1 MSDYPSSTTTLRP
14 VRTVRFSL
22 GMTLLGSVIGGIL
35 AGFLLDFALFA
46 GRNFD
51 ELAPT
56 VSIIEGA
63 FFVWGASIL
72 VFLILGPVLGWGLGF
87 VLRVTTNHNLHI
99 MAFAVLGAMVGFGVG
114 EYLGRLDGVSGL
126 GTIAAPAVGIGAALG
141 RWAISNHA
149 KT

>member
-22 GMTLLGSVIGGIL
+22 RMTILGSAIGGIL
-35 AGFLLDFALFA
+35 AGFLLDFALVT
-46 GRNFD
+46 GQNFD
-51 ELAPT
+51 ELTPT

-63 FFVWGASIL
+63 LVVWGASIL

-87 VLRVTTNHNLHI
+87 VLRATTNHNLHI
-99 MAFAVLGAMVGFGVG
+99 LAFAALGVMVGFGVG